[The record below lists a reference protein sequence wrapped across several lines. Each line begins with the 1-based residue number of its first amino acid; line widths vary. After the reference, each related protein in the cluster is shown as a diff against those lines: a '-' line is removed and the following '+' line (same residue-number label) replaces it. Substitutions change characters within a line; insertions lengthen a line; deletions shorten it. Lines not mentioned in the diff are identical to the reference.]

1 MTPGSPRRRVARRP
15 LARVALAAALAGL
28 VATTLPADAAP
39 TPVTTIGSPSVPGTS
54 KGFQLVGHTDLG
66 NRGMNSPVAVAGRC
80 AYVGDRT
87 TAVRPGGGIAVV
99 DVKDPR
105 RPRQVGVIPPKQGV
119 TQRELRADAG
129 LGVLYVLAFSNT
141 IGSGANGGFNQLQV
155 FDIKADCRTPKLLSA
170 YDFGVRTPHE
180 FFVWKDPKNPGR
192 VLAYVTTTL
201 FAPDITVVDLTDPT
215 APELL
220 TTYDTGVDQL
230 DNAQAAAES
239 GSGYAHSIAV
249 SDDGTRAYLGT
260 WDYGTYV
267 ADTSRVADPDG
278 VPVILPLGLQKLD
291 YGANVHGTVPLPGRP
306 FAVMVQEDY
315 ANAGTGCPFG
325 HLRMGDFT
333 DPAAPVLAGEYK
345 LPENDCERSMR
356 ANATFTAHNQTTF
369 PSLALLTWYAGGL
382 RAVDVSDPYRPVEA
396 GAFVPKATKDAP
408 SLRDTR
414 LFFTG
419 MPAETRRTGA
429 MWSYPVVQDG
439 LVYVVDIDLGL
450 YVLRYTG
457 KHAKQVAQAPFV
469 EGNSSPSRYTRA
481 APVITRSAAVQAK
494 VDAVRAP
501 RVVRD
506 PVVVA
511 SPTTGRAFDWVC

>member
-1 MTPGSPRRRVARRP
+1 MNRRP
-15 LARVALAAALAGL
+15 VLRIALAAALAGL
-28 VATTLPADAAP
+28 VVSTVPAGAAP

-54 KGFQLVGHTDLG
+54 KGFQKVGHTDLG

-80 AYVGDRT
+80 AYVGDRAT
-87 TAVRPGGGIAVV
+87 VNRPGGGIAIV
-99 DVKDPR
+99 DVKDPA
-105 RPRQVGVIPPKQGV
+105 RPTRVGTIPPKASV
-119 TQRELRADAG
+119 TQRELRADAA

-141 IGSGANGGFNQLQV
+141 IGNGANGGFNQLQV
-155 FDIKADCRTPKLLSA
+155 FDIKADCRAPKLLSA

-180 FFVWKDPKNPGR
+180 FFVWKDPKTPGR

-201 FAPDITVVDLTDPT
+201 FAPDVTVLDLSDPT

-230 DNAQAAAES
+230 DNAAAVAES
-239 GSGYAHSIAV
+239 GSGYAHSIYV

-267 ADTSRVADPDG
+267 ADTSRVADPAG
-278 VPVILPLGLQKLD
+278 VPVILPLGPNRLD

-325 HLRMGDFT
+325 HLRMGDFS

-345 LPENDCERSMR
+345 LPENDCERSR
-356 ANATFTAHNQTTF
+356 KANATFTAHNQTTF
-369 PSLALLTWYAGGL
+369 PNLALLTWYAGGL
-382 RAVDVSDPYRPVEA
+382 RAVDVTDPYKPVEA

-408 SLRDTR
+408 SMRDTR
-414 LFFTG
+414 LFYTG

-439 LVYVVDIDLGL
+439 LIYVVDIDLGL

-457 KHAKQVAQAPFV
+457 KHASQVAKAALV
-469 EGNSSPSRYTRA
+469 EGNSSPARYSKSAPLPTR
-481 APVITRSAAVQAK
+481 TAAVQAK
-494 VDAVRAP
+494 VDRLRAP

-506 PVVVA
+506 TV
-511 SPTTGRAFDWVC
+511 PTVNPTNGKVWDTVC